1 MIIFTCFL
9 FPARI
14 AEKNARQSYNLHNSL
29 YGKKL
34 ADKRDVTDKSKLE
47 GAINDSIKWLD
58 ASQEGSKEEYEE
70 KQEKFEAIAK

>member
-1 MIIFTCFL
+1 MLANLT
-9 FPARI
+9 
-14 AEKNARQSYNLHNSL
+14 NTYNLHNSL
-29 YGKKL
+29 TGNKL

-70 KQEKFEAIAK
+70 KQEKLEAIAK